1 MYQHMCM
8 IHTGDTMNMDQLDNA
23 CDTVVQRP
31 ERSLEK
37 KKLEKKIRKKNCS
50 AKTLKEFSLVG

>member
-1 MYQHMCM
+1 MCM

-37 KKLEKKIRKKNCS
+37 KKLEKKNRKKNCS